1 MTISSCSGW
10 MLFSLSCGEDW
21 SRRGERR
28 NDAASTAI
36 VVGDPGIVRGM
47 PVSNSNFWWRAWLSP
62 IFRKIMRIPFRP
74 VSIFALGAALLVLS
88 ALSVFAQTG
97 RMEEIA
103 TYQGTDREKLLI
115 EGAKR
120 EGGITI
126 YSSLPSE
133 DNAVLT
139 GAFERKYGIKTKL
152 WRAASENLVRRMVT
166 ESGARHFEADVVIS
180 SGTAIEPLHREKL
193 LQEVKSSALADLI
206 PQAIPPHREW
216 ASIYLN
222 SFAQVYN
229 TNLVKKQDL
238 PLTYRDLLK
247 PEWKGRL
254 GVEAEDFDWF
264 AEVVGAMGETDGL
277 TLFRNIVAT
286 NGISV
291 RTGHTLLA
299 NLVAA
304 GEVPLALTVYSYMA
318 QQMKSKGAPVDWFII
333 SPMIARPTGIG
344 VAKTAPH
351 ANAAVLFFDFMIGDA
366 QSILASRNFFTTS
379 TKIETAFSKTPL
391 KVIDSGKMLD
401 EADKWQNLYKTVLL
415 GQSR

>member
-1 MTISSCSGW
+1 M
-10 MLFSLSCGEDW
+10 SLL
-21 SRRGERR
+21 
-28 NDAASTAI
+28 AI
-36 VVGDPGIVRGM
+36 
-47 PVSNSNFWWRAWLSP
+47 
-62 IFRKIMRIPFRP
+62 
-74 VSIFALGAALLVLS
+74 GAALLVPP
-88 ALSVFAQTG
+88 APSVFAQTG
-97 RMEEIA
+97 RVEEIA
-103 TYQGTDREKLLI
+103 TYQGADREKLLI

-120 EGGITI
+120 EGGLTI

-139 GAFERKYGIKTKL
+139 TAFERKHGIKARV
-152 WRAASENLVRRMVT
+152 WRAASENLIRRVMT
-166 ESGARHFEADVVIS
+166 ESSARHFEADIVIT
-180 SGTAIEPLHREKL
+180 SGTAVEPLYREKL
-193 LQEVKSSALADLI
+193 LQEVKSPGLSDLI
-206 PQAIPPHREW
+206 PQAIPSHRAW

-222 SFAQVYN
+222 TFAQIYN

-254 GVEAEDFDWF
+254 GIEAEDFDWF
-264 AEVVGAMGETDGL
+264 AEVVGAIGTTDGL

-304 GEVPLALTVYSYMA
+304 GEVPLALTVYSYAA

-333 SPMIARPTGIG
+333 PPAIARPTGIG
-344 VAKTAPH
+344 VAKSAPH

-366 QSILASRNFFTTS
+366 QPILASRNFVITS
-379 TKIETAFSKTPL
+379 TKIETAFSKIPL

-401 EADKWQNLYKTVLL
+401 EADKWQHLYKTMLL